1 VSGPEDPVAEAGDAL
16 VLVPDGA
23 ETTEPGASAALGG
36 GLVPQARPD
45 AQLLA
50 LWLFGRSP
58 HTQRAYRREAARF
71 LAHAGRPLREVTL
84 GDVQAFATA
93 LAAEEMALTPASQA
107 RALAAVKS
115 LLAFGHRLGYLP
127 FDVGGAVRLPRLR
140 GALAE
145 RILSEADVHRL
156 LALEPDARNRTLL
169 RLAYAGGLRVSELVA
184 LRWRDLRPR
193 DNGEGQVTV
202 YGKGGKTR
210 AVLLPATVW
219 RDLLVLREAAAEDG
233 PVFRSRKGGALTARQ
248 AQRLVDAAARRAGLR
263 AGVSPHWLRHAHA
276 TPALERGAPI
286 HVVQATL
293 GHASVATTGRYLHAR
308 PTDSSARY
316 LAVEPGRGPRGP
328 HGPGREPG
336 AWRAARRRNATWR
349 GSRYPART

>member
-1 VSGPEDPVAEAGDAL
+1 LRAEIVSVEAVAEAPPMA
-16 VLVPDGA
+16 P
-23 ETTEPGASAALGG
+23 
-36 GLVPQARPD
+36 GLVPQAQTD

-58 HTQRAYRREAARF
+58 HTQRADRREAARF
-71 LAHAGRPLREVTL
+71 LTHAGRPLREVTL

-93 LAAEEMALTPASQA
+93 LAGEAAALTPASRA

-140 GALAE
+140 SALAE

-156 LALEPDARNRTLL
+156 LALEPAPRNWVLL
-169 RLAYAGGLRVSELVA
+169 RLASAGGLRVSELVA

-193 DNGEGQVTV
+193 DNREGQVTV

-210 AVLLPATVW
+210 AVLLPAAVW
-219 RDLLVLREAAAEDG
+219 RDLLALRVATSADAG
-233 PVFRSRKGGALTARQ
+233 PVFPSRKGGPLTARQ

-276 TPALERGAPI
+276 THALERGAPI
-286 HVVQATL
+286 HIVQATL
-293 GHASVATTGRYLHAR
+293 GHASVATTGRSLHAR

-316 LAVEPGRGPRGP
+316 LAV
-328 HGPGREPG
+328 
-336 AWRAARRRNATWR
+336 
-349 GSRYPART
+349 

>member
-1 VSGPEDPVAEAGDAL
+1 MPPV
-16 VLVPDGA
+16 DGA
-23 ETTEPGASAALGG
+23 EAPAPPA
-36 GLVPQARPD
+36 GLAPQARTD

-71 LAHAGRPLREVTL
+71 LAHAGKPLRAGAL

-93 LAAEEMALTPASQA
+93 LAAPAAALTPASQA

-140 GALAE
+140 SALAE

-156 LALEPDARNRTLL
+156 LALEPAPRNRTLL
-169 RLAYAGGLRVSELVA
+169 RLADAGGLRVSELVA

-193 DNGEGQVTV
+193 DGGEGQVTV

-210 AVLLPATVW
+210 AVLLPASM
-219 RDLLVLREAAAEDG
+219 RHDLQALRAASAADDG
-233 PVFRSRKGGALTARQ
+233 PVFSSRKGGALTA
-248 AQRLVDAAARRAGLR
+248 
-263 AGVSPHWLRHAHA
+263 
-276 TPALERGAPI
+276 
-286 HVVQATL
+286 
-293 GHASVATTGRYLHAR
+293 
-308 PTDSSARY
+308 
-316 LAVEPGRGPRGP
+316 
-328 HGPGREPG
+328 
-336 AWRAARRRNATWR
+336 
-349 GSRYPART
+349 

>member
-1 VSGPEDPVAEAGDAL
+1 V
-16 VLVPDGA
+16 
-23 ETTEPGASAALGG
+23 
-36 GLVPQARPD
+36 
-45 AQLLA
+45 LA

-71 LAHAGRPLREVTL
+71 LAHAGKPLRAVTL

-93 LAAEEMALTPASQA
+93 LATPEAALTPASQA

-140 GALAE
+140 SALAE

-156 LALEPDARNRTLL
+156 LALEPDARNRALL
-169 RLAYAGGLRVSELVA
+169 RLAYAGELRVSELVA
-184 LRWRDLRPR
+184 LRWRDLQAR
-193 DNGEGQVTV
+193 DDGEGQVTV
-202 YGKGGKTR
+202 YGKGGQTR
-210 AVLLPATVW
+210 AVLLPAPVW
-219 RDLLVLREAAAEDG
+219 RDLQSLRDEAAATADAG
-233 PVFRSRKGGALTARQ
+233 PVFGSRKGDPLTARQ
-248 AQRLVDAAARRAGLR
+248 AQRLVDAAAKRAGLR

-276 TPALERGAPI
+276 THALERGAPI
-286 HVVQATL
+286 HIVQATL

-316 LAVEPGRGPRGP
+316 LAV
-328 HGPGREPG
+328 
-336 AWRAARRRNATWR
+336 
-349 GSRYPART
+349 